1 MNGISVKSPIDVS
14 IKREVLE
21 MILGSARALHPRE
34 TVFLLRGQ
42 LNRNTVSISEVL
54 VPPSATYGKGF
65 AAFPAHMLPIDFSI
79 VGTAHS
85 HPSGIPTPSSEDF
98 NRSMGRIILIVVFP
112 YQKRSDVAAYDREGV
127 KLKLQVT

>member
-1 MNGISVKSPIDVS
+1 VKTTLEVS
-14 IKREVLE
+14 IKREALE

-34 TVFLLRGQ
+34 TVFLLRGRSTK
-42 LNRNTVSISEVL
+42 NMVSVSEVL

-65 AAFPAHMLPIDFSI
+65 AAFPVHMLPIDFSV

-85 HPSGIPTPSSEDF
+85 HPSGNPTPSAEDF
-98 NRSMGRIILIVVFP
+98 NRSMGKIILIVAFP
-112 YQKRSDVAAYDREGV
+112 YQTRSDVVAYDREGV

>member
-1 MNGISVKSPIDVS
+1 MKPSLEVSV
-14 IKREVLE
+14 KREVLE

-34 TVFLLRGQ
+34 TVFLLRGRSTG
-42 LNRNTVSISEVL
+42 NVVSVTEVL
-54 VPPSATYGKGF
+54 IPPSATYGRGF

-85 HPSGIPTPSSEDF
+85 HPSGNSTPSTEDF

-112 YQKRSDVAAYDREGV
+112 YQKRSDVVAYNREGA